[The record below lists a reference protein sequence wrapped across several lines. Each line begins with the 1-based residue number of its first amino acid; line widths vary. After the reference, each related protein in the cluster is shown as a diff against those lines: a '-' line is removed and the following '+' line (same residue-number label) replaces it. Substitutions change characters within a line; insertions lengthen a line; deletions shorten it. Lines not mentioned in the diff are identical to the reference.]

1 MEAADQHDRGGN
13 NDDDDEMINNTMLR
27 VREARFGTLALWLE
41 RSRHK
46 EARRG

>member
-1 MEAADQHDRGGN
+1 MMMMMMMR
-13 NDDDDEMINNTMLR
+13 INNTMLR

-41 RSRHK
+41 RSRHE